1 MVRLS
6 MQALVT
12 LLPPPFYETV
22 MEIWS
27 ILEEYFDCESDY
39 VKPEPHFTW
48 QYADSY
54 RQGSLSVLESL
65 SANITPFEVET
76 DIVSSFSGDNEV
88 FFVRILPSE
97 RLVETHRQ
105 IWNALQPYQKS
116 PSLLYQ
122 PGNWIPHITLSQHG
136 DTANHPT
143 KFKEFLNTIDVQWKF
158 TVDRMTML
166 GLSDQNLWEEVGE
179 FRLGKRQ

>member
-1 MVRLS
+1 
-6 MQALVT
+6 
-12 LLPPPFYETV
+12 

-27 ILEEYFDCESDY
+27 ILEEYFACESDY

-54 RQGSLSVLESL
+54 AEGYNAVLERLSASLSPIE
-65 SANITPFEVET
+65 IET
-76 DIVSSFSGDNEV
+76 DIVSSFSEDNAV
-88 FFVRILPSE
+88 VYVRILPSK
-97 RLVETHRQ
+97 RLVETHLQ
-105 IWNALQPYQKS
+105 LWNALQPFGRN

-143 KFKEFLNTIDVQWKF
+143 AFNEFLNTIDVQWKF
-158 TVDRMTML
+158 TIDKLTML
-166 GLSDQNLWEEVGE
+166 SLSNQNLWEEVGE
-179 FRLGKRQ
+179 FRLGKQQ